1 MNLLAL
7 ETSSHCRSV
16 ALARDGQ
23 LLASASWSVG
33 PGARL
38 FQLIDDVLQQ
48 AGMGR
53 DAVDT
58 VALGL
63 GPGSYTGIRS
73 TLALAQ
79 GWALARPIRL
89 LGVRSTLACAWQVVQ
104 EGGRGRWAMV
114 VDAQR
119 GEFYVEEFELTG
131 DGPESVEPLRLAGGA
146 DLERLTQRGI
156 HLAGP
161 EFPGL
166 GRAGRAVMPG
176 AIAVAGLAAG
186 MTGTVAPEALEPVY
200 LRPTTFTKAPAAR
213 VVV

>member
-1 MNLLAL
+1 MKLLAL
-7 ETSSHCRSV
+7 ETSSRRRSV
-16 ALARDGQ
+16 ALVGDGQ
-23 LLASASWSVG
+23 LLASGAWSVG

-38 FQLIDDVLQQ
+38 FQLIDEVLQQ

-73 TLALAQ
+73 TLAMVQ

-89 LGVRSTLACAWQVVQ
+89 LGVRSTMACAWELAR
-104 EGGRGRWAMV
+104 EGERGRWAMV

-119 GEFYVEEFELTG
+119 GEYYVEEFELTG
-131 DGPESVEPLRLAGGA
+131 GGAESVEPLRLAGGA
-146 DLERLTQRGI
+146 DLDQLRQRGI

-166 GRAGRAVMPG
+166 GRAGRLVMPG
-176 AIAVAGLAAG
+176 AMAVAGLAGG

-200 LRPTTFTKAPAAR
+200 LRPTAFTKAPPAR